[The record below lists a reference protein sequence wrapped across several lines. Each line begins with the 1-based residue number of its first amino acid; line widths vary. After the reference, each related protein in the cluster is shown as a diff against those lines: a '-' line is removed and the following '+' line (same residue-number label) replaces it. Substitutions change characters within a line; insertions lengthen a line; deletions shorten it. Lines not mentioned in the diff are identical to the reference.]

1 MNKFSQSGKG
11 LSGFFFGLILATVII
26 AGILFYLNQ
35 TGQNAFKSPFL
46 SKQPAE
52 TEILKPK
59 NQPEEDVQ
67 PDPTDHNVLTEPDGA
82 KTMESTDGEKT
93 IDKQAVADKVTEV
106 AEQTDEP
113 EQEEPK
119 ERNIRK
125 EAGQSEEHVREI
137 REEVSKKDAGTPKKQ
152 VVKPSEK
159 VEKKAVK
166 VEKKAVKE
174 EKKAGKS
181 KTEPK
186 PTPEQ
191 ILNSGSIEKA
201 RSEAAREVQKLKT
214 SVKEE
219 ATNYLQ
225 MGAYANRQSAEEQR
239 AKLAILGIS
248 SKVVG
253 YQAGSK
259 MLYRVQSN
267 NMSADAVKKMQAE
280 LKKHGVASL
289 IRSIEGK

>member
-35 TGQNAFKSPFL
+35 TGQNAFKNPFL

-59 NQPEEDVQ
+59 NQPEEDLQ

-93 IDKQAVADKVTEV
+93 IDKQAVADKVTE
-106 AEQTDEP
+106 EQTDEP

-125 EAGQSEEHVREI
+125 KAGQSEEHVREV

-152 VVKPSEK
+152 AVKPSE
-159 VEKKAVK
+159 K

-174 EKKAGKS
+174 EKKAGKG

-225 MGAYANRQSAEEQR
+225 MGAYANRQGAEEQR

-280 LKKHGVASL
+280 LKKQGVASL

>member
-35 TGQNAFKSPFL
+35 TGQNAFKNPFL

-59 NQPEEDVQ
+59 NQPEEDLQ

-125 EAGQSEEHVREI
+125 KAGQSEEHVREV
-137 REEVSKKDAGTPKKQ
+137 REEVSKKDAGTLKKQ
-152 VVKPSEK
+152 AVKPSE
-159 VEKKAVK
+159 K

-174 EKKAGKS
+174 EKKAGKG

-225 MGAYANRQSAEEQR
+225 MGAYANRQGAEEQR

>member
-35 TGQNAFKSPFL
+35 TGQNAFKNPFL

-82 KTMESTDGEKT
+82 KTMESADGEKT

-125 EAGQSEEHVREI
+125 KAGQSEEHARGV

-152 VVKPSEK
+152 AVKPSE
-159 VEKKAVK
+159 K

-174 EKKAGKS
+174 EKKAGKG

-214 SVKEE
+214 SVKGE

>member
-125 EAGQSEEHVREI
+125 EAGQSEEHVRLGKRYRRKM
-137 REEVSKKDAGTPKKQ
+137 RE
-152 VVKPSEK
+152 
-159 VEKKAVK
+159 
-166 VEKKAVKE
+166 
-174 EKKAGKS
+174 
-181 KTEPK
+181 
-186 PTPEQ
+186 
-191 ILNSGSIEKA
+191 
-201 RSEAAREVQKLKT
+201 RQKNKW
-214 SVKEE
+214 
-219 ATNYLQ
+219 
-225 MGAYANRQSAEEQR
+225 
-239 AKLAILGIS
+239 
-248 SKVVG
+248 
-253 YQAGSK
+253 
-259 MLYRVQSN
+259 
-267 NMSADAVKKMQAE
+267 
-280 LKKHGVASL
+280 
-289 IRSIEGK
+289 

>member
-26 AGILFYLNQ
+26 VGILFYLNQ

-67 PDPTDHNVLTEPDGA
+67 PDPTDHNVLTEPDGT
-82 KTMESTDGEKT
+82 KTMESADGEKT

-125 EAGQSEEHVREI
+125 KAGQSEERARGV
-137 REEVSKKDAGTPKKQ
+137 REEVSKKDAGTLKKQ
-152 VVKPSEK
+152 AVKPSE
-159 VEKKAVK
+159 K

-174 EKKAGKS
+174 EKKAGKG

-225 MGAYANRQSAEEQR
+225 MGAYANRQGAEEQR

>member
-59 NQPEEDVQ
+59 NQPKEDVQ

-82 KTMESTDGEKT
+82 KTLESTDGEKT
-93 IDKQAVADKVTEV
+93 IDKQDVADKVTEV

-125 EAGQSEEHVREI
+125 KAGQSEEHVRGV
-137 REEVSKKDAGTPKKQ
+137 REEVSKKDAGMPKKQ
-152 VVKPSEK
+152 AVKPSET
-159 VEKKAVK
+159 

-174 EKKAGKS
+174 EKKAGKG

-225 MGAYANRQSAEEQR
+225 MGAYANRQGAEEQR

-253 YQAGSK
+253 YRAGSK

>member
-82 KTMESTDGEKT
+82 KTLESTDGEKT
-93 IDKQAVADKVTEV
+93 IDKQDVADKVTEV

-125 EAGQSEEHVREI
+125 KPGQSEEHVRGV

-152 VVKPSEK
+152 AVKPSET
-159 VEKKAVK
+159 

-174 EKKAGKS
+174 EKKTGKG

-225 MGAYANRQSAEEQR
+225 MGAYANRQGAEEQR

>member
-35 TGQNAFKSPFL
+35 TGQNAFKNPFL

-119 ERNIRK
+119 EQNIRK
-125 EAGQSEEHVREI
+125 KVGQSEEHVREV
-137 REEVSKKDAGTPKKQ
+137 REEVSKKDAGTLKKQ
-152 VVKPSEK
+152 AVKPSE
-159 VEKKAVK
+159 K

-174 EKKAGKS
+174 EKKAGKG

-225 MGAYANRQSAEEQR
+225 MGAYANRQGAEEQR

-253 YQAGSK
+253 YRAGSK

>member
-26 AGILFYLNQ
+26 ASILFYLNQ
-35 TGQNAFKSPFL
+35 TGQNAFKSSFL

-67 PDPTDHNVLTEPDGA
+67 PDPTDHNVSTEPDGA
-82 KTMESTDGEKT
+82 KTLESTDGEKT
-93 IDKQAVADKVTEV
+93 IDKQDVADKVTEV

-125 EAGQSEEHVREI
+125 KAGQSEEHARGV

-152 VVKPSEK
+152 AVKPSET
-159 VEKKAVK
+159 

-174 EKKAGKS
+174 EKKAGKG

-201 RSEAAREVQKLKT
+201 RSEAAREVQKLKI

-289 IRSIEGK
+289 IRSIEGN

>member
-35 TGQNAFKSPFL
+35 TGQNAFKNPFL

-67 PDPTDHNVLTEPDGA
+67 PDPTDHNMLTEPDGA

-166 VEKKAVKE
+166 E
-174 EKKAGKS
+174 EKKAGKG

>member
-125 EAGQSEEHVREI
+125 KAGQSEEHVREVM
-137 REEVSKKDAGTPKKQ
+137 EEVSKKDAGTPKKQ
-152 VVKPSEK
+152 AVKPSE
-159 VEKKAVK
+159 K

-174 EKKAGKS
+174 EKKAGKG

-225 MGAYANRQSAEEQR
+225 MGAYANRQGAEEQR

>member
-35 TGQNAFKSPFL
+35 TGQNAFKNPFL
-46 SKQPAE
+46 SQQPAE

-67 PDPTDHNVLTEPDGA
+67 QDPTDHNVLTEPDGA

-125 EAGQSEEHVREI
+125 KAGQSEEHVREV
-137 REEVSKKDAGTPKKQ
+137 RDEVSKKDAGTPKKQ
-152 VVKPSEK
+152 AVKPSE
-159 VEKKAVK
+159 K

-174 EKKAGKS
+174 EKKAGKG

-219 ATNYLQ
+219 AMNYLQ

>member
-59 NQPEEDVQ
+59 NQPKEDVQ

-82 KTMESTDGEKT
+82 KTLESTDGEKT
-93 IDKQAVADKVTEV
+93 IDKQDVADKVTEV

-125 EAGQSEEHVREI
+125 EAGQSEEHVRGV

-152 VVKPSEK
+152 AVKPSET
-159 VEKKAVK
+159 

-174 EKKAGKS
+174 EKKAGKG

>member
-35 TGQNAFKSPFL
+35 TGQNAFKNPFL
-46 SKQPAE
+46 SQQPAE

-82 KTMESTDGEKT
+82 KTIESTDGEKT

-119 ERNIRK
+119 ERNRRK
-125 EAGQSEEHVREI
+125 KAGQSEEHVREV
-137 REEVSKKDAGTPKKQ
+137 REEVSKKDAGTLKKQ
-152 VVKPSEK
+152 AVKPSE
-159 VEKKAVK
+159 K

-174 EKKAGKS
+174 EKKAGKG

-225 MGAYANRQSAEEQR
+225 MGAYANRQGAEEQR

>member
-35 TGQNAFKSPFL
+35 TGQNAFKNPFL

-59 NQPEEDVQ
+59 NQPEEDLQ

-125 EAGQSEEHVREI
+125 KAGQSEEHVREV

-152 VVKPSEK
+152 AVKPYE
-159 VEKKAVK
+159 K

-174 EKKAGKS
+174 EKKAGKG

-225 MGAYANRQSAEEQR
+225 MGAYANRQGAEEQR

>member
-35 TGQNAFKSPFL
+35 TGQNAFKNPFL

-59 NQPEEDVQ
+59 NQPEEDLQ

-125 EAGQSEEHVREI
+125 KAGQSEEHVRGV
-137 REEVSKKDAGTPKKQ
+137 REEVSKKDAGMPKKQ
-152 VVKPSEK
+152 AVKPSET
-159 VEKKAVK
+159 

-174 EKKAGKS
+174 EKKAGKG

-201 RSEAAREVQKLKT
+201 RSEAARGVQKLKT

>member
-59 NQPEEDVQ
+59 NQPKEDVQ

-82 KTMESTDGEKT
+82 KTLESTDGEKT

-106 AEQTDEP
+106 AEQTDEL

-125 EAGQSEEHVREI
+125 KAGQLEEHVRGV
-137 REEVSKKDAGTPKKQ
+137 REEVSKKDAGMPKKQ
-152 VVKPSEK
+152 AVKPSET
-159 VEKKAVK
+159 

-174 EKKAGKS
+174 EKKAGKG

>member
-35 TGQNAFKSPFL
+35 SGQNAFKIPAS

-59 NQPEEDVQ
+59 NQPKEDIQPEPADQNALSEPDAATEAEQSDAEKAADKAADKADEVEEKAGE
-67 PDPTDHNVLTEPDGA
+67 PEREEPDGQA
-82 KTMESTDGEKT
+82 VRKKALTEEREQTVREKAQKKDT
-93 IDKQAVADKVTEV
+93 ETVKKQAV
-106 AEQTDEP
+106 
-113 EQEEPK
+113 
-119 ERNIRK
+119 
-125 EAGQSEEHVREI
+125 
-137 REEVSKKDAGTPKKQ
+137 
-152 VVKPSEK
+152 KPSKET
-159 VEKKAVK
+159 EKKAP
-166 VEKKAVKE
+166 KE
-174 EKKAGKS
+174 EKKAAKE
-181 KTEPK
+181 KVAPK

-201 RSEAAREVQKLKT
+201 RSAAAKEVQKMKT
-214 SVKEE
+214 SDKAE
-219 ATNYLQ
+219 ATHYLQ
-225 MGAYANRQSAEEQR
+225 MGAYADRRSAEGQR

-253 YQAGSK
+253 YQAGHK
-259 MLYRVQSN
+259 TLYRVQSG
-267 NMSADAVKKMQAE
+267 NMSADAVKKMQDE

-289 IRSIEGK
+289 IRAIEGK